1 MSRWTNWLGS
11 LDCTDNLKALK
22 EAYEIGVMEMP
33 GEIYKETGY
42 QVAIFLQGLI
52 PMLTQVLIAMS
63 ASTALGGVIG
73 AAVGAFFG
81 GAGAIPGAAI
91 GAEAGFDLAVAVLTW
106 MGLAFLIE
114 AIGHGLVEL
123 SALLQLA
130 VRRAWNAPSGPQRSQ
145 QIQLAGRDLAR
156 CGAILMRLVLQGI
169 VAWLTKDA
177 AVGSLARSEA
187 SMARLVAEL
196 RKSKLGPQFSAWIEA
211 NLEKL
216 LSDPSLR
223 PHRGKASVTKEASGE
238 AQSPSQLRGQAEP
251 MPKTESPKQQPGVS
265 GPVKLTETKTIS
277 ANEANQGFEKPPFTE
292 NSPVKEGRLAEDTT
306 FVRLYDGENSGQLG
320 RWMMPESE
328 VRGLSP
334 AQIQEKFALPQAPQY
349 MTEVKAPA
357 GTLLRVGEA
366 GPIPGWGNGGGM
378 QVQLMDRIPASAYQ
392 NARPYP

>member
-1 MSRWTNWLGS
+1 
-11 LDCTDNLKALK
+11 
-22 EAYEIGVMEMP
+22 
-33 GEIYKETGY
+33 
-42 QVAIFLQGLI
+42 
-52 PMLTQVLIAMS
+52 
-63 ASTALGGVIG
+63 
-73 AAVGAFFG
+73 
-81 GAGAIPGAAI
+81 
-91 GAEAGFDLAVAVLTW
+91 
-106 MGLAFLIE
+106 
-114 AIGHGLVEL
+114 
-123 SALLQLA
+123 
-130 VRRAWNAPSGPQRSQ
+130 
-145 QIQLAGRDLAR
+145 
-156 CGAILMRLVLQGI
+156 LQGI